1 MIATMTVKEFRRI
14 LPQICGRDTSIDP
27 DGWTV
32 KNPLWGHC
40 AVVALLAQSLF
51 QGEILYGS
59 LKGTKFVKMT
69 FHFWNSLPGGKR
81 PDGRQVDFTRTQFG
95 RDYPKF
101 PEIKTATESFFKGKD
116 LQRRF
121 KLLQERFEA
130 ECKRG

>member
-130 ECKRG
+130 